1 MTGGL
6 VEGVVRGAQGEAVAS
21 AEPFQVARL
30 IVKRVAHSQAAGI
43 DTPEIAAGC
52 PIKASPRGGG
62 SPSPTGGAFGVVGV
76 AGGALQ
82 GIGHGGHLPVVVVAV
97 AQGDPRHVG
106 GGGGDVASP
115 VQGVV
120 QGEAFGSGGLPKK
133 VEEGVVGELQT
144 ISDHL
149 LPTHSLNVRKIFD
162 TTVTNYAHFSFA
174 PLDPSFTSLK
184 PTPLK
189 SGIAALLY
197 EHRNALL
204 SFEKSPPRI
213 TRHPLSFHFGPFGLY
228 LSPFL

>member
-30 IVKRVAHSQAAGI
+30 IVKRVVHSQATGI
-43 DTPEIAAGC
+43 DTPEVAAGG
-52 PIKASPRGGG
+52 PVKASPRGGG

-97 AQGDPRHVG
+97 AQGDTRQVG
-106 GGGGDVASP
+106 GGGGHVPPP

-120 QGEAFGSGGLPKK
+120 QGEAFGSGDLPEK

-149 LPTHSLNVRKIFD
+149 LPTHSLNVRRFLTLFII
-162 TTVTNYAHFSFA
+162 V
-174 PLDPSFTSLK
+174 L
-184 PTPLK
+184 
-189 SGIAALLY
+189 
-197 EHRNALL
+197 EHTHHQHL
-204 SFEKSPPRI
+204 
-213 TRHPLSFHFGPFGLY
+213 
-228 LSPFL
+228 FL